1 MTDFAPRR
9 RNRERLQGAQPE
21 PLWRLSLRAD
31 APGTCRAWASESSR
45 AELPLDTR
53 FGEICAAPCG
63 HSAVT

>member
-1 MTDFAPRR
+1 MTDFGPRR
-9 RNRERLQGAQPE
+9 RNHERLQGAETE
-21 PLWRLSLRAD
+21 PLWRPSLRVD
-31 APGTCRAWASESSR
+31 ASESSR